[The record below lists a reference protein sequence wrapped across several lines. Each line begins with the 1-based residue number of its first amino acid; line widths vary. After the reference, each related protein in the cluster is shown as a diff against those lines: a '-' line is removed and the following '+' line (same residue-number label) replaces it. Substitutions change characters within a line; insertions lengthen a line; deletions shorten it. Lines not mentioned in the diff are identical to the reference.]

1 MFHADQGVFEGE
13 PAFAVKSAA
22 RRLEAPT
29 ARVLEE
35 NDLSVLEP
43 RVLGG
48 HIL

>member
-1 MFHADQGVFEGE
+1 MRIKAFLKES
-13 PAFAVKSAA
+13 PLFAVKSAA

-35 NDLSVLEP
+35 NDLSFLEP
-43 RVLGG
+43 LVLGS